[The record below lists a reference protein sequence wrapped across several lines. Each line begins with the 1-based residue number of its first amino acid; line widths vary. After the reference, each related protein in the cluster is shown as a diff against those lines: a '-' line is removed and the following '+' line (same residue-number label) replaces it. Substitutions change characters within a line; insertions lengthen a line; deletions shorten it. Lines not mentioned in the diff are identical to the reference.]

1 MLEAHFPPASG
12 RVYRAFGWPLSQGPQ
27 GKPEP
32 WYRILTLQGHLRILA
47 LNGYAGFC
55 DAFFIPDN
63 AGIEGSIVDLAIPLQ
78 AIIGAT
84 NGTPFAFELSRFQIS
99 PVRRERLA
107 DGVTIPLPRRIDQH
121 SSVTNR
127 NSYALATKTR
137 PPRVLSLPRTGGL
150 KAACLRGGLVP
161 GAGIWAGDASS
172 PAQSSLMQ
180 RSSLPPSAD
189 LSRRCRLGPWRI
201 PTDYEM
207 EKLTW

>member
-1 MLEAHFPPASG
+1 MVSNTHTSRALENT
-12 RVYRAFGWPLSQGPQ
+12 RVEWICGVLRCIF
-27 GKPEP
+27 
-32 WYRILTLQGHLRILA
+32 IL
-47 LNGYAGFC
+47 
-55 DAFFIPDN
+55 DN
-63 AGIEGSIVDLAIPLQ
+63 AGIEGSIVDQKIPLQ
-78 AIIGAT
+78 AANGAT
-84 NGTPFAFELSRFQIS
+84 NGTPFAFELSRIQIT

-107 DGVTIPLPRRIDQH
+107 DVVTIPLPRRIEQH

-127 NSYALATKTR
+127 NSYALATETR
-137 PPRVLSLPRTGGL
+137 PPRVLSLPRTGGR

-189 LSRRCRLGPWRI
+189 LSRRCRLGPWCI